1 MSPMPLSGWAGVQGG
16 QGGNQGRYV
25 QKAADFQAIQKL
37 NDGPPLSKD
46 GYRQFFS
53 KKQSSA
59 GIFFTALD
67 KKWNK
72 IGITIRGQIDTDFGP
87 SCIAKVMDLSEKDE
101 IQKIAE
107 SLEKKTMVFKIKI
120 TNMGTPYEPALVV
133 KKTVDVQDSWN
144 GLCNILLDDITVG
157 PIKSNWNV
165 NIVVT
170 REGTDPQDTFEG
182 TFNLKDM
189 EVFLP
194 QVAEEMREEMQAQK
208 EGAPNV
214 QKQLDEAMKNL
225 ESITK
230 AVKKLQSPLTVLDPN
245 TFELVPAPQM
255 PVQPSAATLPG
266 VITAEVLKN
275 CDMATLQKLKQLGI
289 LQLESKILQLE
300 SKQVPIFGDPL
311 SPPAVIDKPSGL
323 PLGKMGGRKVDL
335 T

>member
-1 MSPMPLSGWAGVQGG
+1 MPLSGWAGVQGG

-25 QKAADFQAIQKL
+25 QKATDFQ
-37 NDGPPLSKD
+37 GPPLSKD

-53 KKQSSA
+53 KKQNSA
-59 GIFFTALD
+59 GMFFATLD

-72 IGITIRGQIDTDFGP
+72 INITVRGQIDTDFGP

-144 GLCNILLDDITVG
+144 GLCNIPFDDIVVASF
-157 PIKSNWNV
+157 KSNWNV

-194 QVAEEMREEMQAQK
+194 QVAEEMREEAQAQK
-208 EGAPNV
+208 EDAQSV
-214 QKQLDEAMKNL
+214 QKQLDKAMKDL

-230 AVKKLQSPLTVLDPN
+230 AVKKFQGAPTALDPN
-245 TFELVPAPQM
+245 TLEPVSASPQM
-255 PVQPSAATLPG
+255 PIQPSAATL
-266 VITAEVLKN
+266 AEVLKN

-289 LQLESKILQLE
+289 LQLESKQA
-300 SKQVPIFGDPL
+300 PIFGDPL
-311 SPPAVIDKPSGL
+311 SPPAVIDVKPSGV

>member
-25 QKAADFQAIQKL
+25 QKATDFQ
-37 NDGPPLSKD
+37 GPPLSKD

-53 KKQSSA
+53 KKQNSA
-59 GIFFTALD
+59 GMFFATLD

-72 IGITIRGQIDTDFGP
+72 INITVRGQIDTDFGP

-133 KKTVDVQDSWN
+133 KKTVVVQDSLD
-144 GLCNILLDDITVG
+144 GLCNIPFDDIVVASF
-157 PIKSNWNV
+157 KSNWNV

-194 QVAEEMREEMQAQK
+194 QVAEEMQAQK
-208 EGAPNV
+208 EDAQSV
-214 QKQLDEAMKNL
+214 QKQFDKAMKDL

-230 AVKKLQSPLTVLDPN
+230 AVKKFQGAPTVLDPN
-245 TFELVPAPQM
+245 TLELVSASPQM
-255 PVQPSAATLPG
+255 PIQSSAATL
-266 VITAEVLKN
+266 AEVLKN

-289 LQLESKILQLE
+289 LQLESKQA
-300 SKQVPIFGDPL
+300 PIFGDPL
-311 SPPAVIDKPSGL
+311 SPPAVIAKPSGV